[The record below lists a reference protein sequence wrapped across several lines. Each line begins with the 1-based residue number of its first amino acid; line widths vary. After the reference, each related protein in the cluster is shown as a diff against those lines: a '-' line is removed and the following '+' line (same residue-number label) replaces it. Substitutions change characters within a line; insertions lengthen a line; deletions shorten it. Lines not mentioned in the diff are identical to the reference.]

1 MRPSPIAAVRTAVQ
15 LAAVM
20 VFAWLQI
27 FPAAS
32 KAGANIPGGGTGT
45 GTAVT
50 ITDNGTTVTMANG
63 IVSIVITKTSG
74 TIGTINYTYNNSGTS
89 TTTQVLSGGTNGGQL
104 YWLENSG
111 SFLAGPFTETVVA
124 NTGDYA
130 EISLSYASS
139 TSGVMELHYSMLRG
153 SPGFYA
159 TAILTHR
166 AQDASLYITLRPNIY
181 AGSIFNWMSVDAN
194 RNKLMEVSSGSTT
207 ITCPTSPVENYLWTN
222 GVYQGLYE
230 DKYKYSANLYS
241 LPGWG
246 WSSVTTTNPAFTG
259 KNIGIWNLNPS
270 SEAYPAGPL
279 NRSLMEHIGTT
290 ILNVYTGNYYG
301 LGSDGTLNA
310 AEVWSKTYG
319 PYFYYLNNVSTSITD
334 PVQASQ
340 ALYADAM
347 AQGAAEKSA
356 WPYTWFSNS
365 NYAAASS
372 RGTVTGKMVISDS
385 GNPNASAANLW
396 VGVVQQNTASPSYD
410 FQEWTRPY
418 QYWVKTDAGG
428 NFSIPNVIAGS
439 NYTLWAFGPGA
450 AGTFMS
456 QAQTGGNP
464 PLIYN
469 LPSTPFGVT
478 VTGGATTAL
487 GTITWTPSRSYPTVF
502 EIGYPDRTAA
512 KFKHGDDFW
521 VGDPGASPTAP
532 SAVWTKFMEYP
543 NDYPSGPNYLVGSS
557 RWATD
562 WNFIQPSVYSSSST
576 WNTSSS
582 NITFYLPAGTSLTGN
597 ASLYLGLASD
607 YYAAMIITING
618 KNISTLSGLTGTPT
632 TSIPSTGYYVG
643 YGSSDGS
650 IREGNNGA
658 FSDERLTFAA
668 SALNTGTT
676 ANTINIA
683 FRQIGG
689 SYFADHAMYDYI
701 RLELAGYVPPAPSTV
716 NAYAGNN
723 SVLVT
728 WPVTPG
734 ANSYK
739 ILRST
744 TNGSGYT
751 SIATGV
757 TGPVSGSGPAYA
769 TYLDTTA
776 VNDTTYYYVVE
787 STNTVS
793 SSANSPQSTAVTPSA
808 SAATA
813 SPLAPTGLTA
823 SASSHSVALSWSLSS
838 GANYYTVKRSTLA
851 PNGVGSYNTL
861 ITTTLSNSVLGAA
874 YTDTTPSN
882 SSIYSYT
889 VEATNAAGTSSDAT
903 AVTAQPLDVAPTAAP
918 TTFTATAL
926 QTTSAGSVTLNWSA
940 VSGATGYV
948 LQRATASAGPYT
960 LIYTTASLT
969 ATDTGLTA
977 NTTYYYQVAATNS
990 GGTSAFVTASA
1001 TTPPAAPTNVV
1012 ATPGSSKATLTWTAA
1027 TGATSYVIGRAT
1039 TTGGPYTTIASA
1051 ATGTSY
1057 VDSTALNG
1065 VAYYYVIASTGVGGT
1080 GVNSTEVTAT
1090 PAGTTTLTWAGNVNS
1105 NWDTSTTNWLNSS
1118 SSVAFANGTSDILND
1133 SASNYTV
1140 TISAAVAPGAVL
1152 FNNSTNTYTVTGAAN
1167 WSGSSSLSKLGTG
1180 TLNISGAATYTGGT
1194 TIGGGTIVLTSNS
1207 GTTAQ
1212 NVLGSGSIS
1221 LQGGTLAM
1229 AGASSSSTNNYGV
1242 LANALTIPASS
1253 TGTLKFPQ
1261 RGGQSGAVTGSG
1273 TFNVQVNYIRN
1284 DISGSWSG
1292 FTGQLNIT
1300 RTRTGTNVDNFR
1312 INNNAG
1318 FSTAAINLGS
1328 YTQLSTELN
1337 AANSFTIGELSST
1350 DGTASLAG
1358 INNYNNA
1365 TVGSYTATYV
1375 VGGRNTDATFASPI
1389 TDGLSPSI
1397 TAITKAGTGTWTLSG
1412 ACTYTG
1418 ATLIN
1423 GGILNVTGSLSGSS
1437 SVTAANTGTL
1447 KVAGSVSSPVT
1458 VNNGGTV
1465 TLVGGTITSSTLTVQ
1480 SGGTLSGYGTVT
1492 GNLSNAGTVSCGT
1505 GSNLVVN
1512 GNITN
1517 TGFMQFLSGSG
1528 LQCSGTFTNSGIL
1541 DIISG
1546 LQTLP
1551 ANFVNN
1557 GTVYDASSV
1566 KVQQIDKYGSIVQ
1579 FTLMTLTGHNY
1590 QLQRTSS
1597 LDSPSWSNVGSAVA
1611 GSNSTVSLTDSSAA
1625 GTQYYYRIVVT
1636 P

>member
-1 MRPSPIAAVRTAVQ
+1 
-15 LAAVM
+15 
-20 VFAWLQI
+20 
-27 FPAAS
+27 
-32 KAGANIPGGGTGT
+32 
-45 GTAVT
+45 
-50 ITDNGTTVTMANG
+50 
-63 IVSIVITKTSG
+63 
-74 TIGTINYTYNNSGTS
+74 
-89 TTTQVLSGGTNGGQL
+89 
-104 YWLENSG
+104 
-111 SFLAGPFTETVVA
+111 
-124 NTGDYA
+124 
-130 EISLSYASS
+130 
-139 TSGVMELHYSMLRG
+139 MLRG

-241 LPGWG
+241 LLGWG
-246 WSSVTTTNPAFTG
+246 WSSVTTTNPVFTG

-334 PVQASQ
+334 PTQASQ
-340 ALYADAM
+340 ALYADAL

-356 WPYTWFSNS
+356 WPYSWFSNS
-365 NYAAASS
+365 NYVAASG
-372 RGTVTGKMVISDS
+372 RGTVTGQMVISDS

-396 VGVVQQNTASPSYD
+396 VGVVQQNTASPNYD

-418 QYWVKTDAGG
+418 QYWVKTDANG
-428 NFSIPNVIAGS
+428 NFSIPNVIAGT

-469 LPSTPFGVT
+469 LPTTPFSVT
-478 VTGGATTAL
+478 VTGGSTTAL
-487 GTITWTPSRSYPTVF
+487 GTVTWTPSRSYPTVF

-512 KFKHGDDFW
+512 KFKHGDDFFI
-521 VGDPGASPTAP
+521 GDPGASPTAP

-543 NDYPSGPNYLVGSS
+543 NDYPSGPNYLVGTS

-562 WNFIQPSVYSSSST
+562 WNFIQPSVYSSTNT

-582 NITFYLPAGTSLTGN
+582 NITFYLPTGTSTAGN

-618 KNISTLSGLTGTPT
+618 KNVSTLSGLTGTPT
-632 TSIPSTGYYVG
+632 TSVPSTGYYVG
-643 YGSSDGS
+643 YGGSDGS

-658 FSDERLTFAA
+658 FSDERLTFPA
-668 SALNTGTT
+668 SVLNTGTT

-701 RLELAGYVPPAPSTV
+701 RLELANYVPPAPSTV

-728 WPVTPG
+728 WPAVPG
-734 ANSYK
+734 AMSYK
-739 ILRST
+739 VLRST
-744 TNGSGYT
+744 TSGSGY
-751 SIATGV
+751 SVIASNV
-757 TGPVSGSGPAYA
+757 TGPVSGSGPGYA

-776 VNDTTYYYVVE
+776 SNDTPYYYVVE
-787 STNTVS
+787 SVNPTNS
-793 SSANSPQSTAVTPSA
+793 STNSAQSTAVTPSSSAPA
-808 SAATA
+808 S

-823 SASSHSVALSWSLSS
+823 SASSHTVNLSWTASS

-851 PNGVGSYNTL
+851 PTGVGTYNTL
-861 ITTTLSNSVLGAA
+861 STITLSNSTLTTS

-903 AVTAQPLDVAPTAAP
+903 AAMAQPLDVAPTAAP
-918 TTFTATAL
+918 GTFTATAL
-926 QTTSAGSVTLNWSA
+926 QTTSTGSVTLNWSA

-1001 TTPPAAPTNVV
+1001 TIPPSAPTNVV
-1012 ATPGSSKATLTWTAA
+1012 ATPGSSKVTLSWTAA

-1065 VAYYYVIASTGVGGT
+1065 VTYYYVIASTGTGGT
-1080 GVNSTEVTAT
+1080 GVNSTEVSAA
-1090 PAGTTTLTWAGNVNS
+1090 PAGTTNLTWAGKAS
-1105 NWDTSTTNWLNSS
+1105 STWDTTSLNWLNSGS
-1118 SSVAFANGTSDILND
+1118 TVAYTNGTSVTFDDTATNV
-1133 SASNYTV
+1133 TV
-1140 TISAAVAPGAVL
+1140 TISGTLTPGSVV
-1152 FNNSTNTYTVTGAAN
+1152 FNNSTNTYTLTAATLA
-1167 WSGSSSLSKLGTG
+1167 GTTTLSKLGTG
-1180 TLNISGAATYTGGT
+1180 KLNITGTDTYSGGT
-1194 TIGGGTIVLTSNS
+1194 TIGGGTIAITGSTSN
-1207 GTTAQ
+1207 AQ
-1212 NVLGSGSIS
+1212 NGLGTGTIT
-1221 LQGGTLAM
+1221 LQGGTLILS
-1229 AGASSSSTNNYGV
+1229 GTTSTSNYGV
-1242 LANALTIPASS
+1242 LANAINVPAAS
-1253 TGTLKFPQ
+1253 TGTIQFME

-1273 TFNVQVNYIRN
+1273 TLTAQVNYIRD
-1284 DISGSWSG
+1284 DISGDWSG

-1312 INNNAG
+1312 INKNTG
-1318 FSTAAINLGS
+1318 FSTAAINLGP

-1350 DGTASLAG
+1350 DATASLAG
-1358 INNYNNA
+1358 INNYNSS

-1389 TDGLSPSI
+1389 TNGLSPSI
-1397 TAITKAGTGTWTLSG
+1397 TAITKTGTGTWTLSG
-1412 ACTYTG
+1412 ANTYTG
-1418 ATLIN
+1418 ATTIN
-1423 GGILNVTGSLSGSS
+1423 GGTLNITGSLSGTSGIAVANGGTLAIVGTVSS
-1437 SVTAANTGTL
+1437 SV
-1447 KVAGSVSSPVT
+1447 SMSS
-1458 VNNGGTV
+1458 
-1465 TLVGGTITSSTLTVQ
+1465 GGTITLAGGTLTVSTLTIP
-1480 SGGTLSGYGTVT
+1480 SGGTLNGYGTIT

-1505 GSNLVVN
+1505 GSNLIVN
-1512 GNITN
+1512 GSITN
-1517 TGFMQFLSGSG
+1517 TGFMQFTAGSG

-1541 DIISG
+1541 DVITG

-1557 GTVYDASSV
+1557 GTVYDSSSV
-1566 KVQQIDKYGSIVQ
+1566 KVQQIDRAGSIIQ
-1579 FTLMTLTGHNY
+1579 FTIMALQGHNY

-1597 LDSPSWSNVGSAVA
+1597 LASPTWVNVGSAAA
-1611 GSNSTVSLTDSSAA
+1611 GGNSAISLTDSSATD
-1625 GTQYYYRIVVT
+1625 TQYFYRIVVT